1 MYCRELENKTT
12 LFITEPRAGH
22 THSAIS
28 CFTEIK
34 LIGLSI
40 ILKNID
46 GLKKTKNK
54 TIPKSYCKSTLGMCL
69 FYQKYSKRSI
79 LVFRGILSEVFAVV
93 CCPAEMIWRYR
104 GNHPCPGQVP
114 LPAVA
119 LCPRSHES
127 QLVPSPE
134 NAFSYIGATSQR
146 GCMTSGGE
154 SIPLIWS
161 NCDPRRREHPSN
173 LERPAA
179 SSL

>member
-22 THSAIS
+22 THPSIS

-154 SIPLIWS
+154 SIPLI
-161 NCDPRRREHPSN
+161 
-173 LERPAA
+173 
-179 SSL
+179 